1 MDLSIVI
8 VTYNTKDITK
18 KCLETIKSSM
28 EHDPSIKYEVI
39 LFDNNSHDG
48 SKAIFENYPGINYI
62 YNQENIGFGRG
73 NNAAVKLSHGKVLLL
88 LNSDIEVLED
98 AIPKMYKYYANNWT
112 GHEFMGAKLY
122 NLDMTIQ
129 PSAAPF
135 YTLPIIFGALF
146 LRGDYWGLTRYS
158 PSRIEKV
165 DWVSG
170 ACIMTKRE
178 FFNSLQ
184 GFDETIFMYM
194 EEVDLLYRA
203 AEVNLNTTFFPDS
216 EFIHYG
222 AISSGGRSAPIIN
235 VYKGFGYFYKK
246 HCSPSALSILKFM
259 LKLKAVISLA
269 IGRIINNNYLI
280 TTYGEAYEIAK
291 NL

>member
-1 MDLSIVI
+1 MDLSIII
-8 VTYNTKDITK
+8 VNYNTKDITK
-18 KCLETIKSSM
+18 TCLETIKTSM
-28 EHDPSIKYEVI
+28 EHDPLIKYEII
-39 LFDNNSHDG
+39 LYDNGSHDG

-62 YNQENIGFGRG
+62 YSKENIGFGRG
-73 NNAAVKLSHGKVLLL
+73 NNAAVKHARGKILLL

-98 AIPKMYKYYANNWT
+98 AIPKMYRFYKDNWT
-112 GHEFMGAKLY
+112 GNEFLGAKLY
-122 NLDMTIQ
+122 NKDMTPQ

-158 PSRIEKV
+158 PTETRNV

-178 FFNSLQ
+178 FFDSLQ

-203 AEVNLNTTFFPDS
+203 KEVNLKTSFFPNA

-235 VYKGFGYFYKK
+235 VYKGFGFFYKK
-246 HCSPSALSILKFM
+246 HYSLSSLAILKFM
-259 LKLKAVISLA
+259 LKLKAVVSLA
-269 IGRIINNNYLI
+269 IGKVINNNYLI
-280 TTYGEAYEIAK
+280 NTYAEAYKIAQS
-291 NL
+291 L